1 MRRLVILMCM
11 TILSVCAFA
20 GGSVKVNKGK
30 ASFLKTDAK
39 VSIVFDWSEA
49 KYDNKEAL
57 KDHLKD
63 YDKMVKLG
71 ETAFS
76 EGFSKK
82 AKTVSIATE
91 DNGSYRIDVK
101 VTNLDMFFSAMS
113 IVPGY
118 KFKIWATVTVTN
130 LTTNE
135 VECVA
140 VADEIKGGRDFS
152 IDDSYKKCLTLLGE
166 DVATMK

>member
-1 MRRLVILMCM
+1 MKRLMIFVCM
-11 TILSVCAFA
+11 TIMSVCAFA
-20 GGSVKVNKGK
+20 GGSVKVSKGN
-30 ASFLKTDAK
+30 AAFLKTDAK
-39 VSIVFDWSEA
+39 VSIVFDWTEA
-49 KYDNKEAL
+49 KYSDKEAL

-63 YDKMVKLG
+63 YEKMVQMG

-82 AKTVSIATE
+82 AKKVTVATE
-91 DNGSYRIDVK
+91 GKGNYRIDVK
-101 VTNLDMFFSAMS
+101 ITNLDMFYSVMS

-118 KFKIWATVTVTN
+118 KFKVWATVTVTN
-130 LTTNE
+130 LTSNE

-152 IDDSYKKCLTLLGE
+152 IDDSFKKCMTLLGE